1 MGNQSPCDI
10 VVIGASA
17 GGVETLLNLNKALP
31 RDFPSTIFVV
41 VHFPAFSMS
50 VLPDILNRGGNLP
63 AKHAEDGELF
73 SPGQIYVA
81 PPNSHLVFSDH
92 TLILDRGPREHGF
105 RPAID
110 TLFRSAAQEF
120 GSQVI
125 GVILSGTLGDGVAGL
140 LAIKRAGG
148 VAVVQDPQ
156 EALFAEMPNKAIENV
171 DVDYILDLKN
181 IAGRLV
187 ALTRKTP
194 VLEKSDQMGENEN
207 KSAEFVKEDV
217 EEFVRGPR
225 SNHRTILTCPE
236 CGGVMWETHEG
247 NLTLFRCHVGHAY
260 STESFLAEQTEALES
275 ALWAAIRAL
284 EERRA
289 LLARLAAFSEQRGNR
304 LAAERF
310 RKSSLDAN
318 ERADII
324 RQIVQK
330 NGDLE
335 LDNEVKQEG
344 FSPKE
349 G

>member
-1 MGNQSPCDI
+1 MGNQHPHDI
-10 VVIGASA
+10 IVIGASA

-31 RDFPSTIFVV
+31 WDFPASVFVV

-50 VLPDILNRGGNLP
+50 VLPDILNRNGKLP
-63 AKHAEDGELF
+63 AKHVEDGEGF
-73 SPGQIYVA
+73 TPGNIYIA
-81 PPNSHLVFSDH
+81 PPNSHLVFNDR

-120 GSQVI
+120 GPRVI

-140 LAIKRAGG
+140 QAIKQAGG
-148 VAVVQDPQ
+148 ITMVQDPQ
-156 EALFAEMPNKAIENV
+156 EALFAEMPTKAIENV
-171 DVDYILDLKN
+171 EVDYILSLKQ
-181 IAGRLV
+181 IAARLV
-187 ALTRKTP
+187 SLSNITP
-194 VLEKSDQMGENEN
+194 DLDKSNQMGEDEN
-207 KSAEFVKEDV
+207 QSADYVKMDV
-217 EEFVRGPR
+217 EDYVKGKR

-236 CGGVMWETHEG
+236 CGGVMWETQEG

-260 STESFLAEQTEALES
+260 STESFLSEQTDAMENV
-275 ALWAAIRAL
+275 LWAAIRAL

-289 LLARLAAFSEQRGNR
+289 LLARLADFSEQRGNE

-310 RKSSLDAN
+310 KRLSQDAN

-330 NGDLE
+330 NGDIELKSKGKENDVSLE
-335 LDNEVKQEG
+335 D
-344 FSPKE
+344 
-349 G
+349 